1 MLFETKPV
9 NVKFQL
15 FFYHFEKSGQQH
27 WSVYLSQ
34 DENINFRHYL
44 LFQTELNDLIDYF
57 TTNHRNFCKLQ
68 LLVYHCTFSQFA
80 KQVSSESI
88 LGVSGYWL
96 SNPKE
101 KRRQK
106 SLLLTWFGRRF
117 SSTKVLVFGMKGSI
131 VVLSF
136 ASWAK

>member
-9 NVKFQL
+9 NVKFQR

-101 KRRQK
+101 KEAKKFTTYVVWPEIFQQE
-106 SLLLTWFGRRF
+106 
-117 SSTKVLVFGMKGSI
+117 SSGFWHERVNCCTFFCFLG
-131 VVLSF
+131 
-136 ASWAK
+136 